1 MRIQICVLASF
12 QGFQTHRCIQRRGF
26 PSTDISTVLRIFSPA
41 STRREAI
48 SLLPARGNALPLLLN
63 LAMLPERYD
72 SVARQALRLKGFQRA
87 SDSRSRVTGS
97 VAGSHILAVQLA
109 VDSCKVM
116 TRLWLTTPQPYR
128 TVGVVP
134 TRRTR
139 RQPPRRCSAALI

>member
-1 MRIQICVLASF
+1 MRTQICVLASF
-12 QGFQTHRCIQRRGF
+12 QGFQTHRCTQRRGF

-63 LAMLPERYD
+63 PATIPEHYD
-72 SVARQALRLKGFQRA
+72 SVARQAPHHKGFQRA
-87 SDSRSRVTGS
+87 SGSRSRVTGS
-97 VAGSHILAVQLA
+97 VVGFPILAVRLA
-109 VDSCKVM
+109 VDSYKVM

-139 RQPPRRCSAALI
+139 RQPLRRC